1 NTIPENGKRSE
12 FPWHASD
19 IPVVRGQRWSA
30 GLPCIGNDLR
40 KLHRIHAAPG
50 ERLML
55 ILHEPNAVSRIQ
67 HIVDGDHRPSSP
79 VTRLRLLAIPK
90 LRLGNVSA
98 RLHES
103 ILIEQHLL
111 QTALAHEKLH
121 LRERLVPV

>member
-1 NTIPENGKRSE
+1 
-12 FPWHASD
+12 
-19 IPVVRGQRWSA
+19 
-30 GLPCIGNDLR
+30 
-40 KLHRIHAAPG
+40 
-50 ERLML
+50 
-55 ILHEPNAVSRIQ
+55 IQ

-121 LRERLVPV
+121 LRERLVPVEIRVVYQRVPRPPHAEPIQIWKIIRVSAYGRNDRKERQRNCRPVSDAYRLRAPAAEKFQHAG